1 MIYVI
6 LVLLVFISGVE
17 AFKLYIK
24 LKSFYL
30 FFVKFYSNGI
40 TGFPEKIVYKYKL
53 TYVLFVL
60 FGIIGIIGYNY
71 V

>member
-40 TGFPEKIVYKYKL
+40 TGFPEKIVLKY
-53 TYVLFVL
+53 
-60 FGIIGIIGYNY
+60 
-71 V
+71 